1 MPPLSRLHY
10 IQVARGMKYRIITH
24 VHTKYSHDSL
34 LPFFLLYNK
43 CIKKGVD
50 YIAITEHNNIK
61 GAVEFKNYCA
71 NRGNKLKVIIGEEI
85 MTSEGEIIGLFLN
98 QKIKPFQSPDKTVD
112 EIKKQHGI
120 VYIPHPYDEKRYKT
134 VLADTALQRIRKL
147 VDCIECHNGRNIS
160 SLYDKKQMEIAV
172 KYDLR
177 KVIGSDAHTIFEVGY
192 NYMESSIAPDSAEKF
207 KEALALDGL
216 EFYPH
221 GCLKYAHQLT
231 RLARLVRLI
240 ERGKFNELYRIILRK
255 FRKRKPESCQKSR
268 S

>member
-1 MPPLSRLHY
+1 
-10 IQVARGMKYRIITH
+10 MKYRIITH

-61 GAVEFKNYCA
+61 GAVAFKNYCA

-98 QKIKPFQSPDKTVD
+98 QEIKPFQSPEKTVD

-207 KEALALDGL
+207 KEALDGL

-255 FRKRKPESCQKSR
+255 FRKRKPESCQKNR